1 MATMTLKPGLLVS
14 LSARM
19 AGGVEY
25 ARVDLEKKT
34 EDEGSKVEKWET
46 TKVVADPLEF
56 ERATKTRGKARSII
70 SSVCTKSAFGLLCPA
85 DKEAALDE
93 AIKEARLLADAFNA
107 SASMSQIS
115 VFVLKGRIAETDQQ
129 AVAAIADELKG
140 LLAEMREGI
149 GAANVKAIREAA
161 SRAKQMGRMLNEA
174 TTKKLNAAVEEAR
187 NIAKEIT
194 RRLDDPTEA
203 ESVAAYVQEV
213 KLINLSEQRFAFL
226 DMEPMEAAVP
236 VAQDARPVEMDGE
249 DGPVDID
256 SARVDVD
263 DDDAAEVKAAE
274 GYTGPALEV

>member
-34 EDEGSKVEKWET
+34 EEGGAKVEKWNT
-46 TKVVADPLEF
+46 TKVVVDPEEF
-56 ERATKTRGKARSII
+56 DRATKVRGKARSII
-70 SSVCTKSAFGLLCPA
+70 ASVCTKSAFGLLCPA
-85 DKEAALDE
+85 DKEKALDE
-93 AIKEARLLADAFNA
+93 AIVEARSLAETFNA
-107 SASMSQIS
+107 SASQSQIS

-129 AVAAIADELKG
+129 AAAAIADELKG

-149 GAANVKAIREAA
+149 GAANVKMIREAA
-161 SRAKQMGRMLNEA
+161 SKAKQMGRMLDET

-187 NIAKEIT
+187 NVAKEIT
-194 RRLDDPTEA
+194 RRLDDPSEA

-213 KLINLSEQRFAFL
+213 KFINLSEQRFAFL
-226 DMEPMEAAVP
+226 DMEPMEAAAP
-236 VAQDARPVEMDGE
+236 AEQDVRPVEME
-249 DGPVDID
+249 EP
-256 SARVDVD
+256 DVD
-263 DDDAAEVKAAE
+263 TRADEIDDYDANGAEVKAAE